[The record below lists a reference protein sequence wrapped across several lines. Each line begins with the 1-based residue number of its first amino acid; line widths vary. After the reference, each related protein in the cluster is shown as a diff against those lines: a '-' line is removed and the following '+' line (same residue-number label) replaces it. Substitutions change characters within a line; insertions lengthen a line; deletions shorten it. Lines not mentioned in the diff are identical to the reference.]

1 MQFYIYFYAFNR
13 LEKSIKIGVATQ
25 SEEYVPI
32 TTPTRSANKNPLIAV
47 PPKINMINTTTNNI
61 MDVLKVLLSV
71 AFKDLLII
79 S

>member
-1 MQFYIYFYAFNR
+1 MATIYAFNR

-32 TTPTRSANKNPLIAV
+32 KTPTSKANKNPLIAV

-61 MDVLKVLLSV
+61 MEVLKVLLKV
-71 AFKDLLII
+71 EFKALLII
-79 S
+79 L